1 MQLVTFVLQSDL
13 ASKRDNRKK
22 ERAKREQKQ
31 EGVLLSALDRK
42 KSKIMS
48 PTFDEGR
55 VNSNSSTASSKIKTI
70 NPALKRHCATGLFA
84 VGNLYNASS

>member
-1 MQLVTFVLQSDL
+1 MQLVTFVLQSGL
-13 ASKRDNRKK
+13 APKRDNRKKGKK

-42 KSKIMS
+42 KSKITS

-55 VNSNSSTASSKIKTI
+55 LNSNSSPASSKIKTI

-84 VGNLYNASS
+84 VGNF